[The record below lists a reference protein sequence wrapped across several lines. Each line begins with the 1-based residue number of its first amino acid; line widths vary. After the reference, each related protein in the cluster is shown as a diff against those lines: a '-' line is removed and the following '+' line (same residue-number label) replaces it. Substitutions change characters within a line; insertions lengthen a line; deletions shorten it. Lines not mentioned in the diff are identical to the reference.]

1 VRHVGLD
8 KVASSER
15 STQAELTG
23 QDRGRDNAGQLA
35 GVFTRGG
42 GVSATDTEHL
52 KHGRLRLKDGTTTDG
67 ADLNRG
73 HGDGNLEITIAAVGI
88 C

>member
-1 VRHVGLD
+1 
-8 KVASSER
+8 
-15 STQAELTG
+15 
-23 QDRGRDNAGQLA
+23 
-35 GVFTRGG
+35 
-42 GVSATDTEHL
+42 
-52 KHGRLRLKDGTTTDG
+52 LRLKDGTTTDG